1 MRRPERFFFP
11 QAKIDLWSLLAQLR
25 EGDVYFFR
33 RFLIRYKPF
42 LSISSLWLFSNAI
55 FFFFFCNWWLQ
66 SDFMNITYV
75 CKSCV
80 CLNLFLLYFPSF
92 PFFALL
98 FLSGRQW
105 EPGFYLFCV
114 LDPMS
119 VFFTKTRPV
128 SWHGKHDLMIKVAV
142 DKCNR
147 RREHI
152 AAEGLYL
159 SSSHIRLKPFLKK
172 MHFQSFPFSASF
184 KCFAGNLIAQLRL
197 HSLTICWNWQ

>member
-1 MRRPERFFFP
+1 MRFF
-11 QAKIDLWSLLAQLR
+11 W
-25 EGDVYFFR
+25 GV
-33 RFLIRYKPF
+33 
-42 LSISSLWLFSNAI
+42 
-55 FFFFFCNWWLQ
+55 FCNWWQQ

-75 CKSCV
+75 CKSCA

-119 VFFTKTRPV
+119 VFFTKPDPSVDMASMISWLKLQWTSVTVGENILLQKGSTCPPV
-128 SWHGKHDLMIKVAV
+128 IS
-142 DKCNR
+142 
-147 RREHI
+147 
-152 AAEGLYL
+152 GL
-159 SSSHIRLKPFLKK
+159 FFK

>member
-1 MRRPERFFFP
+1 MRGISSGPCIHRAPRLWGGLNDFFFP
-11 QAKIDLWSLLAQLR
+11 QAKIDLWSLVAQLR
-25 EGDVYFFR
+25 EGEVYFFR

-42 LSISSLWLFSNAI
+42 PSISSLWLFSNAI
-55 FFFFFCNWWLQ
+55 FWGFFCNWWQQ

-75 CKSCV
+75 CKSCA

-119 VFFTKTRPV
+119 VFFTKPDPSV
-128 SWHGKHDLMIKVAV
+128 DMASMISWLKLQWTSVAV
-142 DKCNR
+142 GENILLQKGSTCPPV
-147 RREHI
+147 I
-152 AAEGLYL
+152 SALF
-159 SSSHIRLKPFLKK
+159 FLNA
-172 MHFQSFPFSASF
+172 FSIFPLF
-184 KCFAGNLIAQLRL
+184 CIL
-197 HSLTICWNWQ
+197 